1 MPPKALER
9 LQALLERRTGAPT
22 AAAAP
27 TLVWLALKALEHPE
41 LAPYLADPL
50 LPCAGEFLSLDSQQW
65 ALQNAAVGLLDK
77 NIPCLGM
84 LWGALYRP
92 AEQKAVAC
100 RVAVAALPVE
110 NLATTGWPDPEPILL
125 VSADVRQS
133 AEAALTEALRLI
145 EQVGLPP
152 PRPVRLLYAVE
163 QAEEAVG
170 DSLGLPLFLAMLSAL
185 TERPLNPAWGA
196 TGALLKGTLKS
207 VGWIGAKAE
216 SLAAHDVTL
225 LCPENVSTLA
235 EAAAKALLQGDVFT
249 QPTRT
254 QTYPLVSEP
263 TFLAAD
269 TELPDPL
276 GARAGI
282 AAFEQTVCAAL
293 ERHGGFLYRQQAG
306 VEEGVRAAFA
316 TPQEACAA
324 AVAVQQALLYRLWPE
339 GTVPL
344 RARIGIFKGSAERVQ
359 EGYFGVAPGQA
370 LRLMQAAQPGQ
381 ILLPEELVSFTPAP
395 VMPLGKHRLRD
406 LSMTLTLYR
415 LDAPGVPLCD
425 LPPRTLRV
433 RNHNLPLEPSPLLG
447 READLAAIRGLLESG
462 KRLVTL
468 TGPGGVGKTRLALQV
483 AAELAE
489 RYPDGVWFVPLAEVQ
504 EEGGLVHAIAEAMGL
519 AIRDSRVNFIE
530 ALAERRALL
539 VLDNF
544 ETALAAASR
553 VAQLLRQAPELTCL
567 VTSQALLSLSGEWRF
582 EVPPLV
588 LAEAERLFIERALQ
602 AEPGL
607 SLSEADMACIGRI
620 CQRLEGMPLAVE
632 LAAARRR
639 LFSLEEIESR
649 LDDALSLLITR
660 TRDVPERQRTLRRA
674 LEWSFSLLDQEEQG
688 HFLRLCVLPGS
699 FNLEAA
705 RAVCEEPEI
714 GEWLLALEEKSLLR
728 KESNDRWRM
737 LSIVRIFAQE
747 RLHQATAEQEAAQEG
762 LLTYCIDL
770 SCRCAEHLDTE
781 KEQVIFTILDTDFDL
796 IRASMELMYYQT
808 PQRFAEYLLN
818 LDFFLRRRRYL
829 SELEHWCDLVL
840 ERAEQLSLSLKG
852 RLLIVKSYLLRERE
866 RNEESIEILKEVES
880 ISKQIK
886 DDFMYADSISSQGII
901 LVRKKEYDKAI
912 AFYDT
917 AIEIYIN
924 NNNLV
929 RYVRTLNSR
938 AQAKIRQ
945 QKFSEAEKD
954 LIQAN
959 EIGEK
964 IHCTRDLCVTM
975 NNLGYLF
982 YTCGDYD
989 KEIFYTE
996 KCIELLLGVDDKLSF
1011 IAAIMNY
1018 WNNRSRVF
1026 KINIRVFI
1034 IGDIIYNRVGIP
1046 KILYDNHALIKSI
1059 SERDGITNVNEIY
1072 DEYRDTDFSDLK
1084 MIKRMLDELAYKV

>member
-1 MPPKALER
+1 
-9 LQALLERRTGAPT
+9 
-22 AAAAP
+22 
-27 TLVWLALKALEHPE
+27 
-41 LAPYLADPL
+41 
-50 LPCAGEFLSLDSQQW
+50 
-65 ALQNAAVGLLDK
+65 
-77 NIPCLGM
+77 
-84 LWGALYRP
+84 
-92 AEQKAVAC
+92 
-100 RVAVAALPVE
+100 
-110 NLATTGWPDPEPILL
+110 
-125 VSADVRQS
+125 
-133 AEAALTEALRLI
+133 
-145 EQVGLPP
+145 
-152 PRPVRLLYAVE
+152 
-163 QAEEAVG
+163 
-170 DSLGLPLFLAMLSAL
+170 
-185 TERPLNPAWGA
+185 
-196 TGALLKGTLKS
+196 
-207 VGWIGAKAE
+207 
-216 SLAAHDVTL
+216 
-225 LCPENVSTLA
+225 
-235 EAAAKALLQGDVFT
+235 
-249 QPTRT
+249 
-254 QTYPLVSEP
+254 
-263 TFLAAD
+263 
-269 TELPDPL
+269 
-276 GARAGI
+276 
-282 AAFEQTVCAAL
+282 
-293 ERHGGFLYRQQAG
+293 
-306 VEEGVRAAFA
+306 
-316 TPQEACAA
+316 
-324 AVAVQQALLYRLWPE
+324 
-339 GTVPL
+339 
-344 RARIGIFKGSAERVQ
+344 
-359 EGYFGVAPGQA
+359 
-370 LRLMQAAQPGQ
+370 
-381 ILLPEELVSFTPAP
+381 
-395 VMPLGKHRLRD
+395 
-406 LSMTLTLYR
+406 
-415 LDAPGVPLCD
+415 
-425 LPPRTLRV
+425 
-433 RNHNLPLEPSPLLG
+433 
-447 READLAAIRGLLESG
+447 
-462 KRLVTL
+462 
-468 TGPGGVGKTRLALQV
+468 
-483 AAELAE
+483 
-489 RYPDGVWFVPLAEVQ
+489 
-504 EEGGLVHAIAEAMGL
+504 
-519 AIRDSRVNFIE
+519 
-530 ALAERRALL
+530 
-539 VLDNF
+539 
-544 ETALAAASR
+544 
-553 VAQLLRQAPELTCL
+553 
-567 VTSQALLSLSGEWRF
+567 
-582 EVPPLV
+582 
-588 LAEAERLFIERALQ
+588 
-602 AEPGL
+602 
-607 SLSEADMACIGRI
+607 
-620 CQRLEGMPLAVE
+620 
-632 LAAARRR
+632 
-639 LFSLEEIESR
+639 
-649 LDDALSLLITR
+649 
-660 TRDVPERQRTLRRA
+660 
-674 LEWSFSLLDQEEQG
+674 
-688 HFLRLCVLPGS
+688 LPGS

-840 ERAEQLSLSLKG
+840 ERAGQLSLSLKG

-954 LIQAN
+954 LIKAN
-959 EIGEK
+959 EIGEE

-982 YTCGDYD
+982 YTRGDYD

-1046 KILYDNHALIKSI
+1046 KVLYDNHALIKSI

-1072 DEYRDTDFSDLK
+1072 DEYRDMDFSDLK

>member
-1 MPPKALER
+1 
-9 LQALLERRTGAPT
+9 
-22 AAAAP
+22 
-27 TLVWLALKALEHPE
+27 
-41 LAPYLADPL
+41 
-50 LPCAGEFLSLDSQQW
+50 
-65 ALQNAAVGLLDK
+65 
-77 NIPCLGM
+77 
-84 LWGALYRP
+84 
-92 AEQKAVAC
+92 
-100 RVAVAALPVE
+100 
-110 NLATTGWPDPEPILL
+110 
-125 VSADVRQS
+125 
-133 AEAALTEALRLI
+133 
-145 EQVGLPP
+145 
-152 PRPVRLLYAVE
+152 VE

-840 ERAEQLSLSLKG
+840 ERAGQLSLSLKG

-954 LIQAN
+954 LIKAN
-959 EIGEK
+959 EIGEE
-964 IHCTRDLCVTM
+964 IHCTRDLCVVIGNFGFLYHGKNDDEGYVYYAKKMIDLSMDM
-975 NNLGYLF
+975 NELF
-982 YTCGDYD
+982 SFVVANENYYMYEHENG
-989 KEIFYTE
+989 
-996 KCIELLLGVDDKLSF
+996 KCSLDVIVMIMLLYKRIGFKSKVDEMYAYVRDFNDNSIGL
-1011 IAAIMNY
+1011 II
-1018 WNNRSRVF
+1018 RDVDRL
-1026 KINIRVFI
+1026 INIIEFRDLRKVS
-1034 IGDIIYNRVGIP
+1034 
-1046 KILYDNHALIKSI
+1046 KLIK
-1059 SERDGITNVNEIY
+1059 
-1072 DEYRDTDFSDLK
+1072 
-1084 MIKRMLDELAYKV
+1084 ELASCT